1 MKKLISV
8 TLTVLIVFSALALN
22 VFAENDSTSVY
33 VTISDKDGK
42 LVLIQE
48 KITVNDIDNDGAL
61 TINDALYCAHEAKYE
76 GGAEAGYKSEESQ
89 WGISLMKL
97 WGAENG
103 GSYGYMLNNASA
115 TGLTNTVKN
124 GDYLNAYVYTDLET
138 WSDTFCYF
146 DAQTKKINKGESIT
160 LTLSYIGYD
169 ANWNSVVLPVEDATV
184 TVNGEETTYKTDAS
198 GKVTLVMEKT
208 GDFVISAKSSSQ
220 TLVPP
225 AVKVNVSEKSTGN
238 PETGDLTAIY
248 ALIPAALIFGMAFI
262 PAKRNKI

>member
-22 VFAENDSTSVY
+22 VFAENDNTSVY

-61 TINDALYCAHEAKYE
+61 TINDALYCAHEAKYD

-89 WGISLMKL
+89 WGLSLMKL

-103 GSYGYMLNNASA
+103 GSYGYMLNNVSA
-115 TGLTNTVKN
+115 TGLTNTVN
-124 GDYLNAYVYTDLET
+124 DGDYLNAYVYTDLT
-138 WSDTFCYF
+138 AWSDTYCYF
-146 DAQTKKINKGESIT
+146 DAYTKSANTGDDIT
-160 LTLSYIGYD
+160 LTLSYVGYD
-169 ANWNSVVLPVEDATV
+169 ANWNTVVLPVENAII
-184 TVNGEETTYKTDAS
+184 TVNGEETEYKTNEN
-198 GKVTLVMEKT
+198 GKVTLNMKDT
-208 GDFVISAKSSSQ
+208 GSFVISAKSSSQ

-225 AVKVNVSEKSTGN
+225 VVKVTVSDSKA
-238 PETGDLTAIY
+238 PVTGDNTVVYLISLVFIISTAVLVIKKKKSY
-248 ALIPAALIFGMAFI
+248 EI
-262 PAKRNKI
+262 